1 MDDGRRAMRTITSPD
16 ATQCTAL
23 AMQNKRGVK
32 KLSAPDRRTKRNVRR
47 HVPTTLLRV
56 TLKFR
61 AEKIS
66 KAEKL
71 RLYAR
76 QRTLK
81 KLSRT

>member
-1 MDDGRRAMRTITSPD
+1 
-16 ATQCTAL
+16 
-23 AMQNKRGVK
+23 MQNKRAV
-32 KLSAPDRRTKRNVRR
+32 KLSAPELSGRSAMSGAN
-47 HVPTTLLRV
+47 VPTTLLGV
-56 TLKFR
+56 TLEIR

>member
-1 MDDGRRAMRTITSPD
+1 LD
-16 ATQCTAL
+16 
-23 AMQNKRGVK
+23 
-32 KLSAPDRRTKRNVRR
+32 
-47 HVPTTLLRV
+47 
-56 TLKFR
+56 FR